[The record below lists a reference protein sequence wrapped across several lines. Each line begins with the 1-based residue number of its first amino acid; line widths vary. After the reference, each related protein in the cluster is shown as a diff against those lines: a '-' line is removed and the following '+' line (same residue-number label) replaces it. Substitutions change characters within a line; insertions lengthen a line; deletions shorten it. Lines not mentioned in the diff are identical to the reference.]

1 MTRNWTFTLTD
12 ITKTYN
18 LWNDLIAPT
27 VLDLTFSNVPYIPK
41 TVQELKVQNQTAGTI
56 STWSSIQLSGGSW
69 DVKRA
74 AVNSIDLSKET
85 LSTDTNPTVLYVAII
100 AN

>member
-18 LWNDLIAPT
+18 LWNDLIVPT

-41 TVQELKVQNQTAGTI
+41 MVQELKVQNQTAGATV
-56 STWSSIQLSGGSW
+56 TWSKFALSGGSW

-74 AVNSIDLSKET
+74 ATNTIDLTKET
-85 LSTDTNPTVLYVAII
+85 ILVDTNPTVLYVAII